1 MGKQVLMTNEMF
13 NLNLYEISA
22 KKYIIKKKQKHG
34 LLDYIKMSNDFAKS
48 KL

>member
-1 MGKQVLMTNEMF
+1 MTNEMF

-22 KKYIIKKKQKHG
+22 KKYIIKKQKHG